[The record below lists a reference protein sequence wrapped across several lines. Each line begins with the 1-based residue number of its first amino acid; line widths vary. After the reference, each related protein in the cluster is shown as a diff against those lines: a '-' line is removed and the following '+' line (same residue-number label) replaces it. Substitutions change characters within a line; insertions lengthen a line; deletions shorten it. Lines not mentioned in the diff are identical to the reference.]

1 MASNTIEKNI
11 QIEINPEEQ
20 GEIKIESVTT
30 DVIIILDKSGS
41 MQNMGNEPVQSVNAF
56 LEEQKKDSVDDGA
69 VFTFTTFNTKSEV
82 IVDHIPIV
90 SAKAITEDSYKP
102 GGGTALNDAVCF
114 TIEAE
119 LKSDKPTN
127 KVVLIITDG
136 QENAS
141 QHYTTEDTRKMIADC
156 QENHDW
162 KFIFIG
168 ANIDAFATG
177 HNISVD
183 RAQCSQFAQNM
194 SGDLLQMCRQTSCNV
209 NDFRRARTDGFEP
222 PELVAA
228 PSMVYAVSC
237 PVDEKDKVNAV
248 AQMIGPIPLQR
259 ANAAACVYYT
269 PSGELRPPLQFP
281 TRGLG
286 IRPGPIDDLD
296 LLPPPSMLERQ
307 TTGVGVY

>member
-11 QIEINPEEQ
+11 QIEITPEEQ

-30 DVIIILDKSGS
+30 DVIVILDKSGS

-90 SAKAITEDSYKP
+90 SAEAIAEDSYKP
-102 GGGTALNDAVCF
+102 DGSTALNDAVCF

-141 QHYTTEDTRKMIADC
+141 QYYTTEDTRKMIADC

-183 RAQCSQFAQNM
+183 RAQCGQFSQNM
-194 SGDLLQMCRQTSCNV
+194 PGDLLQMCRQTSCNV

-228 PSMVYAVSC
+228 PSMLYSVSC

-248 AQMIGPIPLQR
+248 AQMFAPIPLQR
-259 ANAAACVYYT
+259 ANAADCVYYT
-269 PSGELRPPLQFP
+269 PSGEPLQFP

-286 IRPGPIDDLD
+286 PIDDLD
-296 LLPPPSMLERQ
+296 LLPLPSMLERQ
-307 TTGVGVY
+307 TTGVGILIE

>member
-11 QIEINPEEQ
+11 QIENTPLEEQ

-30 DVIIILDKSGS
+30 DVIVILDESGS

-69 VFTFTTFNTKSEV
+69 VFTFTTFNTKSKV
-82 IVDHIPIV
+82 IVDHVPIV
-90 SAKAITEDSYKP
+90 SAEAIAEDSYKP

-141 QHYTTEDTRKMIADC
+141 QYYTTEDTRKMIADC

-183 RAQCSQFAQNM
+183 RAQCSQFAQNIP
-194 SGDLLQMCRQTSCNV
+194 GDLLQMCRQTSCNV

-228 PSMVYAVSC
+228 PSMVYTVSC
-237 PVDEKDKVNAV
+237 PVDEKDKVNAG
-248 AQMIGPIPLQR
+248 AQMFGPIPLQR
-259 ANAAACVYYT
+259 TSAADCVYYT
-269 PSGELRPPLQFP
+269 PSGEL
-281 TRGLG
+281 
-286 IRPGPIDDLD
+286 
-296 LLPPPSMLERQ
+296 
-307 TTGVGVY
+307 

>member
-11 QIEINPEEQ
+11 QIQITPEEQ

-30 DVIIILDKSGS
+30 DVIVILDKSGS
-41 MQNMGNEPVQSVNAF
+41 MQIMGNEPVQSVNAF

-69 VFTFTTFNTKSEV
+69 VFTFITFNTKSEV

-90 SAKAITEDSYKP
+90 SAEAIAEDSYKP
-102 GGGTALNDAVCF
+102 DGGTALNDAVCF

-177 HNISVD
+177 HDISVD
-183 RAQCSQFAQNM
+183 RAQCSQFAQNIP
-194 SGDLLQMCRQTSCNV
+194 GDLLQMCRQTSCNV

-237 PVDEKDKVNAV
+237 PVDEKDKVNAI
-248 AQMIGPIPLQR
+248 AQMFAPTPLQR
-259 ANAAACVYYT
+259 ATAADCVYYT
-269 PSGELRPPLQFP
+269 PSGEPLQFP
-281 TRGLG
+281 TRGPG

-296 LLPPPSMLERQ
+296 LPPLPSMLGRQ
-307 TTGVGVY
+307 TTGIGIY

>member
-11 QIEINPEEQ
+11 QIENTPPEEQ
-20 GEIKIESVTT
+20 GEIKNESVTT
-30 DVIIILDKSGS
+30 DVIVILDKSGS
-41 MQNMGNEPVQSVNAF
+41 MQIMGNEPVQSVNAF

-69 VFTFTTFNTKSEV
+69 VFTFTTFNSKSEV

-90 SAKAITEDSYKP
+90 SAEAIAEDSYKP
-102 GGGTALNDAVCF
+102 DGGTALNDAVCF

-194 SGDLLQMCRQTSCNV
+194 PGDLLQMCRQTSCNV
-209 NDFRRARTDGFEP
+209 NDFRRARTDGFEQ

-248 AQMIGPIPLQR
+248 AQMFAPTPLQR
-259 ANAAACVYYT
+259 ATAADCVYYT
-269 PSGELRPPLQFP
+269 PSGEPLQFP

-296 LLPPPSMLERQ
+296 LLPLPSMLGRQ
-307 TTGVGVY
+307 TTGVGIY